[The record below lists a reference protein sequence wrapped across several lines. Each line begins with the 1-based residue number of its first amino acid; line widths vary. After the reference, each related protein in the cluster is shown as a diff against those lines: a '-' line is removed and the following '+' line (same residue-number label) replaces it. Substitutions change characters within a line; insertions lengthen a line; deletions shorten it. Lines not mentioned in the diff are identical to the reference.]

1 MAARI
6 RKIVRKTVLWL
17 LFGMVFLPCIL
28 HAQEISP
35 PAYQIAASEAG
46 IPSTVLYA
54 VALQESGTLIRGKLR
69 PWPWTLNV
77 AGKPM
82 YFATQNAACR
92 ELTLVLQ
99 QTSAKRVD
107 VGLGQVN
114 VGYHGERIQT
124 PCDLL
129 DPNTNLLIAA
139 TILKE
144 QHRDGQ
150 DWLVTMGK
158 YHSPANEQAAQRYRS
173 SARHHLY
180 RVLGTR
186 TINPGTLGAS
196 F

>member
-1 MAARI
+1 MAARV
-6 RKIVRKTVLWL
+6 KKTVMWL
-17 LFGMVFLPCIL
+17 LSGVLLLPCVSY
-28 HAQEISP
+28 AQEIPP

-54 VALQESGTLIRGKLR
+54 VALQESGTSIRGKLR

-82 YFATQNAACR
+82 YFTTQDAACR
-92 ELTLVLQ
+92 ELMLVLGH
-99 QTSAKRVD
+99 TSAKRVD
-107 VGLGQVN
+107 VGLGQIN
-114 VGYHGERIQT
+114 VGYHKERIET

-129 DPNTNLLIAA
+129 DPKVNLSIAA

-158 YHSPANEQAAQRYRS
+158 YHSPANGQAAQRYRS

-186 TINPGTLGAS
+186 SANTRTLGAS

>member
-1 MAARI
+1 
-6 RKIVRKTVLWL
+6 
-17 LFGMVFLPCIL
+17 MVFLPGVV
-28 HAQEISP
+28 HGQEIPP

-54 VALQESGTLIRGKLR
+54 VALQESGTPIRGKIR

-77 AGKPM
+77 AGKSL
-82 YFATQNAACR
+82 YFTSRDAACQ
-92 ELTLVLQ
+92 ELTCALK

-107 VGLGQVN
+107 VGLGQIN
-114 VGYHGERIQT
+114 VGYHGERVTT

-129 DPNTNLLIAA
+129 DPGTNLSIAA
-139 TILKE
+139 TIIKE

-150 DWLVTMGK
+150 DWLITMGK
-158 YHSPANEQAAQRYRS
+158 YHSPANGEAAQRYRS

-186 TINPGTLGAS
+186 AIHAGTLGAS